1 MTRQFSKHSSS
12 SNHSVFSNEL
22 ANATGPIDYGFT
34 NDYMFRAILQ
44 KNMTVLK
51 ALISTL
57 LHIKMEDITEIRIQN
72 PIELGKTIENRDF
85 ILDIHL
91 IINNSHAVNLEMQVA
106 DEHDWP
112 ERSLS
117 YLCRSFDQLNESEA
131 YRKAKPVIHIGFLN
145 YTLFQD
151 APEFYAKYYM
161 INVKNHRIY
170 SDKLALY
177 VVDLTHTDLASDED
191 REWQI
196 DFWAKLFKTTTWEE
210 LRMISR
216 DNKYMTEAS
225 EELYELNS
233 DDAIRARCRARKD
246 YYNNLRQTQEDFAA
260 LQAEIAEKDA
270 TIKEKDTLIAALQ
283 AQLAEKEAQLKKG
296 EQQ

>member
-1 MTRQFSKHSSS
+1 MDKQFSKHNSSL
-12 SNHSVFSNEL
+12 NHSVFSNEL

-51 ALISTL
+51 ALISSL

-117 YLCRSFDQLNESEA
+117 YLCRSFDQ
-131 YRKAKPVIHIGFLN
+131 Y
-145 YTLFQD
+145 
-151 APEFYAKYYM
+151 
-161 INVKNHRIY
+161 HRIY

-283 AQLAEKEAQLKKG
+283 ARLAKKDAQLQKG
-296 EQQ
+296 EQR